1 MMDYT
6 GGTVRTINEKANELL
21 LKYDDRTKNPA
32 IDPSVNIEKIALA
45 CGVKKIEYVP
55 HDILNGEHAIFID
68 GVVNIDETDAFG
80 QRRFDLA
87 HEVGHIVFK
96 YLKSNTID
104 IKKDFKIVRK
114 ENGDIVLEPFLSGK
128 ISKKAARQ
136 RESRKSELSVGE
148 QEVEVF
154 LDRFAANLLV
164 PINRFQL
171 WEDRGDQEI
180 ADAFLVEK
188 KCIIKRREE
197 IKYELNILTSK
208 MKPCSEL
215 EIVDPDV
222 KLDIDSFLKESAI
235 INANR

>member
-6 GGTVRTINEKANELL
+6 IEAVKVINEKANKLL
-21 LKYDDRTKNPA
+21 LKYDDKSKSPA
-32 IDPSVNIEKIALA
+32 IDPSVNIEKIARA
-45 CGVKKIEYVP
+45 CGVKKVEYVSP
-55 HDILNGEHAIFID
+55 GILYGKHAIFRD
-68 GVVNIDETDAFG
+68 GVVKIDKTDAPG

-87 HEVGHIVFK
+87 HEIGHIVFQ
-96 YLKSNTID
+96 YLTID
-104 IKKDFKIVRK
+104 TYMLIKDFQIVSK
-114 ENGDIVLEPFLSGK
+114 DDGDVVIELFFEETV
-128 ISKKAARQ
+128 SKKAARQ
-136 RESRKSELSVGE
+136 RESRMSELPPGE
-148 QEVEVF
+148 QKIEDF

-180 ADAFLVEK
+180 ADAFHVEK

-197 IKYELNILTSK
+197 IKHELSIFTSK

-222 KLDIDSFLKESAI
+222 KLDIDSLLKRSAI
-235 INANR
+235 NNAN